1 MAQTTVVGAEVAG
14 DDARKVGGWRPGK
27 GYIELFLL
35 AKCDMAR

>member
-1 MAQTTVVGAEVAG
+1 MALATVVGTVVAG
-14 DDARKVGGWRPGK
+14 DDARKARGWRLEK